1 MLLSDEAYERILVFT
16 KKRASKGEVDFTF
29 SDLQKSFPDLDAAEI
44 LAKIHLLKDE
54 WVINE
59 VSPNCF
65 TINKILLDPLEAPPA
80 PRKPGKGENRQKIS
94 ASRLAKSRKGQKR
107 KFVLTK

>member
-1 MLLSDEAYERILVFT
+1 LSDEAYERILIFT

-65 TINKILLDPLEAPPA
+65 TINRILLDPLEIPPSA
-80 PRKPGKGENRQKIS
+80 RKPAKGENHQKSSGGRLTKSQKRQK
-94 ASRLAKSRKGQKR
+94 K

>member
-1 MLLSDEAYERILVFT
+1 MSDEAYERILAFT
-16 KKRASKGEVDFTF
+16 KKRSVKGELDFTF
-29 SDLQKSFPDLDAAEI
+29 SDLQRSFPDLDAAEI

-65 TINKILLDPLEAPPA
+65 TINKILLDPLEMP
-80 PRKPGKGENRQKIS
+80 S
-94 ASRLAKSRKGQKR
+94 ASRKTVKAENKQKTSASKQMKRRKDQKK

>member
-1 MLLSDEAYERILVFT
+1 MLLSDEAYERIMAFT
-16 KKRASKGEVDFTF
+16 KKRASKGELDFTF

-65 TINKILLDPLEAPPA
+65 AINKILLDPIETESSSPKTVK
-80 PRKPGKGENRQKIS
+80 RENRQKP
-94 ASRLAKSRKGQKR
+94 SRSRSTKRGKDQKR

>member
-1 MLLSDEAYERILVFT
+1 MSDEAYERILAFT
-16 KKRASKGEVDFTF
+16 KKRSIKGELDFTF
-29 SDLQKSFPDLDAAEI
+29 SDLQRSFPDLDAAEI

-65 TINKILLDPLEAPPA
+65 TINKILLDPLELP
-80 PRKPGKGENRQKIS
+80 S
-94 ASRLAKSRKGQKR
+94 TSRKTGKSESKLKTSAPKQMKRRKDQKK

>member
-1 MLLSDEAYERILVFT
+1 MSDEAYERILAFT
-16 KKRASKGEVDFTF
+16 KKKTSKGELDFTF

-65 TINKILLDPLEAPPA
+65 TINKILLDRIEIPTAG
-80 PRKPGKGENRQKIS
+80 RKTGKGENRRKAS
-94 ASRLAKSRKGQKR
+94 AQDLRKRRKDQKR
-107 KFVLTK
+107 KFVLTE